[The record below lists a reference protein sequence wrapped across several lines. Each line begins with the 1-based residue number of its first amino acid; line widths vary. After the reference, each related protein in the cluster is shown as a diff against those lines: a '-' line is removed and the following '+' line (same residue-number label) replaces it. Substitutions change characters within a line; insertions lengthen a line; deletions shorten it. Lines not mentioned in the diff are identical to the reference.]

1 MSKELIEYELW
12 EKELWT
18 QKEVANYFRVVQGT
32 VKNWRDQGFLSFWQ
46 APGSTKILYYRD
58 EIKNFRNQ
66 NTTLKKGGGANENR
80 IVVRKRKGKPSVSPN
95 KIIKEVH

>member
-1 MSKELIEYELW
+1 MERKENLW
-12 EKELWT
+12 DKEFWT
-18 QKEVANYFRVVQGT
+18 QNEVAGYFRVVPST
-32 VKNWRDQGFLSFWQ
+32 VKNWRDQGLLSFWQ

-80 IVVRKRKGKPSVSPN
+80 IVVRKRKEKPSVSPK
-95 KIIKEVH
+95 KIIREVR

>member
-1 MSKELIEYELW
+1 MERKENLW
-12 EKELWT
+12 DKEFWT
-18 QKEVANYFRVVQGT
+18 QNEVAGYFRVVPGT
-32 VKNWRDQGFLSFWQ
+32 VKNWRDQGLLSFWQ

-80 IVVRKRKGKPSVSPN
+80 IVVRKEKPSVSP
-95 KIIKEVH
+95 KKTIKEVH